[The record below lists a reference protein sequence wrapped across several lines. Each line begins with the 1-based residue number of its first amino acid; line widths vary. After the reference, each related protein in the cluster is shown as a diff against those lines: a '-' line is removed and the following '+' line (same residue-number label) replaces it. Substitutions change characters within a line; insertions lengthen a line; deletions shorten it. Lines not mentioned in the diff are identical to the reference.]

1 MGRKIKAVKPRKII
15 NKNSVDSK
23 KRPPVGAKAKKAS
36 AVKKA
41 KPDKPAQVVEL
52 PSVENDKTLKQL
64 SEKTAEAERLADRA
78 EAVASEAEPPTKK
91 VKVKRKEPLIK
102 KEKGDTDTAEPTN
115 SKEKTFI
122 SLDSD
127 TTTQNTDNNKE
138 NALDREKILAL
149 RRRRRARK
157 NCAVVYLSHVPHG
170 FYEKQMK
177 DFFEQ
182 FGTVTNLRIGR
193 SAKSGKSKGYA
204 FIEFKYL
211 EVAKIVAET
220 MNNYLMFNKILKC
233 EIIPK
238 EKTGPRI
245 FRDKINPRKPPPAV
259 LKRRAAKKA
268 LNSVKGEETMK
279 NACERR
285 DKKLSKIQKKL
296 EEVGVNYSVDV
307 C

>member
-1 MGRKIKAVKPRKII
+1 MGRKIKAVKPRKIV

-23 KRPPVGAKAKKAS
+23 KRPPVGAKAKKPA

-41 KPDKPAQVVEL
+41 KPDKPAQAVEL
-52 PSVENDKTLKQL
+52 PSVETDETLKQL

-78 EAVASEAEPPTKK
+78 EAAASEVEPPTKK

-102 KEKGDTDTAEPTN
+102 KVKGDTAEPTN

-122 SLDSD
+122 SLDSGA
-127 TTTQNTDNNKE
+127 TTQNTDNNKE
-138 NALDREKILAL
+138 NAPDREKILAL

-177 DFFEQ
+177 NFFEQ

-193 SAKSGKSKGYA
+193 SEKSGKSKGYA

-238 EKTGPRI
+238 EKTNPRI

-268 LNSVKGEETMK
+268 LNSVKGEEKMK

-296 EEVGVNYSVDV
+296 EKVGVNYSVDV